1 MKKVI
6 FLIEKSNELKYL
18 SSTLFFFNKKKIEIQ
33 ICFIQKIE
41 YKNDFKKYLKPENAK
56 GSLLKK
62 IKLKKFN
69 DKSKFHNFCIDER
82 KNIAFIF
89 SLHFISKERFK
100 ISEKFLQAITKNGC
114 VFVKG

>member
-41 YKNDFKKYLKPENAK
+41 YKNDFK
-56 GSLLKK
+56 
-62 IKLKKFN
+62 
-69 DKSKFHNFCIDER
+69 
-82 KNIAFIF
+82 NI
-89 SLHFISKERFK
+89 
-100 ISEKFLQAITKNGC
+100 
-114 VFVKG
+114 

>member
-62 IKLKKFN
+62 
-69 DKSKFHNFCIDER
+69 
-82 KNIAFIF
+82 
-89 SLHFISKERFK
+89 
-100 ISEKFLQAITKNGC
+100 
-114 VFVKG
+114 